1 MNQRELGPLLIV
13 EDEKNMR
20 LSLQSFL
27 EGEGYHVRT
36 VESAEAGFK
45 LLEKEACFMVITDA
59 RLGGMNGYDFLR
71 QSRER
76 WPGLPILMISAYPTP
91 NLAVEALNAGAMD
104 YLPKPFPPEE
114 LLRRVRICAERQ

>member
-1 MNQRELGPLLIV
+1 MNQRELQPLLIV
-13 EDEKNMR
+13 EDERNMR

-36 VESAEAGFK
+36 VESAEAGLK
-45 LLEKEACFMVITDA
+45 LLEKETCFMVITDA

-76 WPGLPILMISAYPTP
+76 WPDMPILIISAYPTP
-91 NLAVEALNAGAMD
+91 NLAVEALKAGAMD

-114 LLRRVRICAERQ
+114 LLRRVRFCAEQQ